1 MAIEITAVRFGGN
14 RKTED
19 AIVRYQWLG
28 LDNGQIGESD
38 KPTLVE
44 WIDKG
49 NRAYVGSGVN
59 RTDVGVVKPALSE
72 PYLRTYFHGKQT
84 NNLVKLPPF

>member
-49 NRAYVGSGVN
+49 TVNGQSTGV
-59 RTDVGVVKPALSE
+59 
-72 PYLRTYFHGKQT
+72 LRLGY
-84 NNLVKLPPF
+84 